1 MKNLFFILLTIFL
14 SQNGFSKAI
23 ENDSSQY
30 FIQGFNHSIKLTL
43 LPNYTFIYETWYFD
57 CVNTTY
63 SNAITGNYTQKNNE
77 IQLIPK
83 RINRSEQTGDIQK
96 DTSILY
102 AHWFDKI
109 KTHYYQVDINGFS
122 YLLSDEYYRTKT
134 NDFEALVKVLQE
146 GNNRNS
152 PIFLAIKQ
160 PERIFTIND
169 LPEQRQKLL
178 KPFANTIY
186 KVQLGAFQNPENFD
200 KSIIEGLGE
209 ISYLKTE
216 NGLTLILL
224 GIYKT
229 YSEAKICAEKIKT
242 NGGEAM
248 VVVIENGKKVP
259 LK

>member
-30 FIQGFNHSIKLTL
+30 FIRGFNHSIKLTL

-57 CVNTTY
+57 CVNTIY
-63 SNAITGNYTQKNNE
+63 SDIITGNYTQKNNE

-83 RINRSEQTGDIQK
+83 RINQSEQTGDIQK

-102 AHWFDKI
+102 AHWSNKI

-122 YLLSDEYYRTKT
+122 YLLSDENDY
-134 NDFEALVKVLQE
+134 DFEALAKVLQKE
-146 GNNRNS
+146 NNNYIPVFS
-152 PIFLAIKQ
+152 TIKQ
-160 PERIFTIND
+160 PERIFTVND
-169 LPEQRQKLL
+169 LPEQWQKRL

-186 KVQLGAFQNPENFD
+186 KVQLGALQNPENFD
-200 KSIIEGLGE
+200 TSTTEGLGK

-216 NGLTLILL
+216 TGLTLILL
-224 GIYKT
+224 GTYKT

-242 NGGEAM
+242 NGGEAI
-248 VVVIENGKKVP
+248 VVAIENGEKVP
-259 LK
+259 LE